1 MSSKDKVPIRE
12 HNMKLNR
19 FKQVRADGRTPV
31 GHMVL
36 EFGTRGVAQLLEVA
50 GVDFVVIDM
59 EHTGF
64 SAANIADMI
73 AWFKATTVAPFVRVP
88 QLLYHFVARSL
99 DAGALGIMVPN
110 VTSAGQAQ
118 ALVDAAKYAP
128 LGKRGV
134 ILGEA
139 HTHFQ
144 SVDPSEF
151 MAYSNQNT
159 TLICQIESREGL
171 DNLEEIAATPGV
183 DVLWVGHFDL
193 TQALGIP
200 GQFHNQL
207 FLDALKRV
215 VETARQHGLGA
226 GIQPGSLAQA
236 KEWIELGFDVI
247 SYSADLYVY
256 LDAMTRAVADV
267 RGLAGDD

>member
-1 MSSKDKVPIRE
+1 
-12 HNMKLNR
+12 MKPNR
-19 FKQVRADGRTPV
+19 LKQVQSEGRIPI

-36 EFGTRGVAQLLEVA
+36 EFGTRGVAQMLEVA
-50 GVDFVVIDM
+50 GLDFVVIDM

-64 SAANIADMI
+64 SAANVADLI

-88 QLLYHFVARSL
+88 QLLHHFVARSL

-110 VTSAGQAQ
+110 VVSGAQAR

-139 HTHFQ
+139 HTHFK

-151 MAYSNQNT
+151 MAFSNQNT

-171 DNLEEIAATPGV
+171 DNLDEIAATPGV
-183 DVLWVGHFDL
+183 DVLWIGHFDL
-193 TQALGIP
+193 TQSLGIP

-207 FLDALKRV
+207 FLDAAKRV
-215 VETARQHGLGA
+215 IETARKHGLGA
-226 GIQPGSLAQA
+226 GIQPNSLAQA
-236 KEWIELGFDVI
+236 QEWIELGFDVI
-247 SYSADLYVY
+247 SYSGDLYVY

-267 RGLAGDD
+267 RRVAGEQNAEGSRQ

>member
-1 MSSKDKVPIRE
+1 
-12 HNMKLNR
+12 MKPNR
-19 FKQVRADGRTPV
+19 FKQVRDEKRIPV

-36 EFGTRGVAQLLEVA
+36 EFGTRGVAQMLEVA

-64 SAANIADMI
+64 SAANVADLI

-110 VTSAGQAQ
+110 VVSAAQAH

-128 LGKRGV
+128 VGKRGV
-134 ILGEA
+134 ILGET
-139 HTHFQ
+139 HTHFK
-144 SVDPSEF
+144 SVNPSEF

-193 TQALGIP
+193 TQSLGIP
-200 GQFHNQL
+200 GQFHHQM
-207 FLDALKRV
+207 FLDAVKRV
-215 VETARQHGLGA
+215 VDIAHQHGLGA
-226 GIQPGSLAQA
+226 GIQPGNMAQA
-236 KEWIELGFDVI
+236 QEWIALGFDVI
-247 SYSADLYVY
+247 SYSNDQHVY

-267 RGLAGDD
+267 RGLVADA

>member
-1 MSSKDKVPIRE
+1 
-12 HNMKLNR
+12 MKPNR
-19 FKQVRADGRTPV
+19 LKQVRAEGRTPV

-36 EFGTRGVAQLLEVA
+36 EFGTRGVAQMLEVA

-88 QLLYHFVARSL
+88 QLLYHFVARTL

-110 VTSAGQAQ
+110 VVSADQAR

-134 ILGEA
+134 IIGES
-139 HTHFQ
+139 HTHFK
-144 SVDPSEF
+144 SVDPREF
-151 MAYSNQNT
+151 MEYSNQNT

-171 DNLEEIAATPGV
+171 ENLEEIATTPGV

-193 TQALGIP
+193 TQSLGIP
-200 GQFHNQL
+200 GQFHHPE

-215 VETARQHGLGA
+215 VETARRHGLGA
-226 GIQPGSLAQA
+226 GIQPGNLAQA
-236 KEWIELGFDVI
+236 QEWIELGFDVI

-267 RGLAGDD
+267 RGMAASNK